1 MNTELHLNSLTD
13 QVASLLDGERPEV
26 LGAVSTA
33 QQQWRGLHDRL
44 IAIIA
49 ACVDEAVENGQE
61 LEPYLAAIHQRT
73 SIGVENLVSSTPN
86 PTAIA
91 ALLRAHN
98 STGDVT
104 IKKDMVVF
112 DHQCGSGLVHWRSNP
127 NVSKVLPGEVDGV
140 PAGVPRYCA
149 RCMFTIANVGQG
161 AWRVSPPSTPDGR
174 CRWEIDC

>member
-13 QVASLLDGERPEV
+13 QVASLLGGERPE
-26 LGAVSTA
+26 LLEAVSTA

-104 IKKDMVVF
+104 IKEDKVVF

-149 RCMFTIANVGQG
+149 RCMFTIASVGQG